1 MTKKKHPSRMTN
13 EELEKLAA
21 QAEGEFLW
29 ERSRPL
35 TKNERARWKEL
46 KRKRGRPMKGQG
58 AKAISITVER
68 GLLTQVDELA
78 ARLSLSRAELV
89 SRGLVLQLRAYQSTA
104 APVRARKRTAEK
116 RAG

>member
-1 MTKKKHPSRMTN
+1 MTKKYPSQMTN

-35 TKNERARWKEL
+35 TKDERTRWKKL
-46 KRKRGRPMKGQG
+46 KRGPGRPRKGQG

-68 GLLTQVDELA
+68 GLLSQVDELA

-89 SRGLVLQLRAYQSTA
+89 SRGLVLQLREYQSTA
-104 APVRARKRTAEK
+104 AAVRPRRRTAEK